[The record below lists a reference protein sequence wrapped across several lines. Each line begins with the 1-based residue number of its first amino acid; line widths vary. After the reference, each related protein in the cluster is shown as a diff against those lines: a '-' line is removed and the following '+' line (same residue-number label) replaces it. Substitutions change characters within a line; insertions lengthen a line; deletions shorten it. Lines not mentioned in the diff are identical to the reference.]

1 MCQNVARPVRGETED
16 NHLKLLAIYTLL
28 VIVGEAAAVGLGEL
42 VELSYP
48 NASLLAFLGLFFL
61 MLWVAW
67 RAALRLSGD

>member
-1 MCQNVARPVRGETED
+1 M
-16 NHLKLLAIYTLL
+16 KLL
-28 VIVGEAAAVGLGEL
+28 VIYTILVVIAEAAAIGIGEL

-67 RAALRLSGD
+67 RAAVRLTGG